1 MEFIPIKQR
10 KFSILLLRA
19 YKTFPCYYEYKSRKT
34 SNKILVFTSARVPSS
49 ITTLDAIGRPSSA
62 TLTGKLTLPR
72 LKKSSPSRAQIS
84 LGKETEPNRANMFLR
99 SVRTYPRSL
108 HTVTRASAVRPSTHY
123 APNEVIRTRQSP
135 CPKIPTKQSH
145 FGNNRRSLSSSIPRL
160 QQLGSAER
168 ISTSKMAGDD
178 HYLTLSCPDK
188 AGIVYAVTGLLAKEN
203 LTILDL
209 QQFSDPDSKTFFM
222 RVHFGHASDV
232 SALQASM
239 ATLAAEMSMTYQIRR
254 VDAKPK
260 VLIMV
265 SKIGHCLNDLL
276 FRVKSGQ
283 LKVDVPLIVSNHGE
297 FAELAKNNGIEF
309 HHLPVTKD
317 TKEQQET
324 QILDLIKQHNIDLV
338 VLARYMQVLSPR
350 LCTEMSGKII
360 NIHHSFLPSFKGAKP
375 YHQAYERGVKI
386 IGATA
391 HFVTADLDEGPIIEQ
406 RVARVDHALSPK
418 QLVEE
423 GSNVES
429 QVLAAAVK
437 WWSEKRVFLNGQK
450 TVVFN

>member
-1 MEFIPIKQR
+1 
-10 KFSILLLRA
+10 
-19 YKTFPCYYEYKSRKT
+19 
-34 SNKILVFTSARVPSS
+34 
-49 ITTLDAIGRPSSA
+49 
-62 TLTGKLTLPR
+62 
-72 LKKSSPSRAQIS
+72 
-84 LGKETEPNRANMFLR
+84 
-99 SVRTYPRSL
+99 
-108 HTVTRASAVRPSTHY
+108 
-123 APNEVIRTRQSP
+123 
-135 CPKIPTKQSH
+135 
-145 FGNNRRSLSSSIPRL
+145 
-160 QQLGSAER
+160 
-168 ISTSKMAGDD
+168 MAGSD
-178 HYLTLSCPDK
+178 HFLTLSCPDK
-188 AGIVYAVTGLLAKEN
+188 AGIVYAVTGLLANEN

-209 QQFSDPDSKTFFM
+209 QQFSDPASKTFFM
-222 RVHFGHASDV
+222 RVHFGHATEL
-232 SALQASM
+232 SALQKSM
-239 ATLAAEMSMTYQIRR
+239 AELAKEMNMTYDIRS
-254 VDAKPK
+254 VDTKPK

-283 LKVDVPLIVSNHGE
+283 LKIEVPIIVSNHPE
-297 FAELAKNNGIEF
+297 FADMAKTHGIEF

-317 TKEQQET
+317 TKAQQESK
-324 QILDLIKQHNIDLV
+324 ILELIKQHNIDLV

-406 RVARVDHALSPK
+406 RIARVDHALSPNE
-418 QLVEE
+418 LVVE

-437 WWSEKRVFLNGQK
+437 WWSEKRVFLNGAK

>member
-1 MEFIPIKQR
+1 M
-10 KFSILLLRA
+10 
-19 YKTFPCYYEYKSRKT
+19 
-34 SNKILVFTSARVPSS
+34 
-49 ITTLDAIGRPSSA
+49 
-62 TLTGKLTLPR
+62 
-72 LKKSSPSRAQIS
+72 
-84 LGKETEPNRANMFLR
+84 
-99 SVRTYPRSL
+99 
-108 HTVTRASAVRPSTHY
+108 ASAKG
-123 APNEVIRTRQSP
+123 E
-135 CPKIPTKQSH
+135 
-145 FGNNRRSLSSSIPRL
+145 
-160 QQLGSAER
+160 
-168 ISTSKMAGDD
+168 D

-188 AGIVYAVTGLLAKEN
+188 SGIVYAVTGLLAAQN

-222 RVHFGHASDV
+222 RVHFGHTTDV
-232 SALQASM
+232 SALQTSIADL
-239 ATLAAEMSMTYQIRR
+239 ATTMQISYDIRA
-254 VDAKPK
+254 VNAKPK

-283 LKVDVPLIVSNHGE
+283 LKIDIPAIVSNH
-297 FAELAKNNGIEF
+297 AELQDLATSYNIPF
-309 HHLPVTKD
+309 YHLPVTKD
-317 TKEQQET
+317 TKTQQES
-324 QILDLIKQHNIDLV
+324 QILDLIKEHGIDLV

-350 LCTEMSGKII
+350 LCTEMSGRII

-406 RVARVDHALSPK
+406 RVARVDHALSPRE
-418 QLVEE
+418 LVEE

-437 WWSEKRVFLNGQK
+437 WWSEKRVFLNGVK

>member
-1 MEFIPIKQR
+1 
-10 KFSILLLRA
+10 
-19 YKTFPCYYEYKSRKT
+19 
-34 SNKILVFTSARVPSS
+34 
-49 ITTLDAIGRPSSA
+49 
-62 TLTGKLTLPR
+62 
-72 LKKSSPSRAQIS
+72 
-84 LGKETEPNRANMFLR
+84 
-99 SVRTYPRSL
+99 
-108 HTVTRASAVRPSTHY
+108 
-123 APNEVIRTRQSP
+123 
-135 CPKIPTKQSH
+135 
-145 FGNNRRSLSSSIPRL
+145 
-160 QQLGSAER
+160 
-168 ISTSKMAGDD
+168 MAGSD
-178 HYLTLSCPDK
+178 HFLTLSCPDK

-209 QQFSDPDSKTFFM
+209 QQFSDPASKTFFM
-222 RVHFGHASDV
+222 RVHFGHATELD
-232 SALQASM
+232 ALQKSM
-239 ATLAAEMSMTYQIRR
+239 AELAKEMNMTYDIRS
-254 VDAKPK
+254 VDTKPK

-283 LKVDVPLIVSNHGE
+283 LKIEVPIIVSNHPE
-297 FAELAKNNGIEF
+297 FREMAEAHGIEF

-317 TKEQQET
+317 TKAQQES
-324 QILDLIKQHNIDLV
+324 QILELIKQHNIELV

-350 LCTEMSGKII
+350 LCSEMSGKII

-406 RVARVDHALSPK
+406 RIARVDHALSPNE
-418 QLVEE
+418 LVVE

-437 WWSEKRVFLNGQK
+437 WWSEKRVFLNGAK

>member
-1 MEFIPIKQR
+1 
-10 KFSILLLRA
+10 
-19 YKTFPCYYEYKSRKT
+19 
-34 SNKILVFTSARVPSS
+34 
-49 ITTLDAIGRPSSA
+49 
-62 TLTGKLTLPR
+62 
-72 LKKSSPSRAQIS
+72 
-84 LGKETEPNRANMFLR
+84 
-99 SVRTYPRSL
+99 
-108 HTVTRASAVRPSTHY
+108 
-123 APNEVIRTRQSP
+123 
-135 CPKIPTKQSH
+135 
-145 FGNNRRSLSSSIPRL
+145 
-160 QQLGSAER
+160 
-168 ISTSKMAGDD
+168 MAGSD
-178 HYLTLSCPDK
+178 HFLTLSCPDK

-209 QQFSDPDSKTFFM
+209 QQFSDPASKTFFM
-222 RVHFGHASDV
+222 RVHFGHATELDG
-232 SALQASM
+232 LQKSM
-239 ATLAAEMSMTYQIRR
+239 AELAKDMSMTYDIRP
-254 VDAKPK
+254 VDTKPK

-283 LKVDVPLIVSNHGE
+283 LKIEVPVIVSNHPE
-297 FAELAKNNGIEF
+297 FKEMAEAHGIEF

-317 TKEQQET
+317 TKTQQET
-324 QILDLIKQHNIDLV
+324 QILELIKQHNIELV

-350 LCTEMSGKII
+350 LCSEMSGKII

-406 RVARVDHALSPK
+406 RIARVDHALSPNE
-418 QLVEE
+418 LVVE

-437 WWSEKRVFLNGQK
+437 WWSEKRVFLNGAK